1 MKLLGCIVLAA
12 LSWSGAQDVGT
23 SAAKTDFVFGGIK
36 LLPGYVASPPS
47 SISSAWTISK
57 KDGVTIRYTGGNV
70 ANVIHDHVQDAKRD
84 GSALWTKEQLFGS
97 QKAEVAMTKDGRMLI
112 HIAPFNFEAKV
123 ESVEQATDM
132 LLMVLTYPAAVG
144 EK

>member
-1 MKLLGCIVLAA
+1 
-12 LSWSGAQDVGT
+12 
-23 SAAKTDFVFGGIK
+23 
-36 LLPGYVASPPS
+36 
-47 SISSAWTISK
+47 
-57 KDGVTIRYTGGNV
+57 
-70 ANVIHDHVQDAKRD
+70 
-84 GSALWTKEQLFGS
+84 
-97 QKAEVAMTKDGRMLI
+97 MTKDGRMLI